1 MAQLVTDSRLL
12 VANPYSSR
20 VRSTG
25 PKGSLPFFEE
35 KPLTGNRPRLE
46 HGLEC
51 PWRSCARVLA
61 TSVPIPFHPHSKGAL
76 ERL

>member
-1 MAQLVTDSRLL
+1 MGQLVTDSRLL

-25 PKGSLPFFEE
+25 PKGHCLSS
-35 KPLTGNRPRLE
+35 KKN
-46 HGLEC
+46 HGLGTDQDSNVGQDAC
-51 PWRSCARVLA
+51 DTHAPRYWPLVGPSLSTPR
-61 TSVPIPFHPHSKGAL
+61 SKGAP